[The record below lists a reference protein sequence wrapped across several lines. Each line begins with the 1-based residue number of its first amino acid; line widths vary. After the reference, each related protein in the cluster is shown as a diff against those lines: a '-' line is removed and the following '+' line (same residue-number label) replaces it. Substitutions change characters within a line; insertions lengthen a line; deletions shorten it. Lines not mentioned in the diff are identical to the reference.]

1 MTVRLFKLR
10 FLQEMK
16 KVIKTQNYSTLI
28 TDLASLIEQGRKAA
42 VRYVNTALV
51 ATYWLMGRRIVEYE
65 QKGKERAEYGE
76 TLLKKLSVDLTKRF
90 GKGFG
95 YVNLNLMRQFYLTYP
110 PQKILQTV
118 SEESSK
124 DKKGQTPSAELSEI
138 FQTLSEE
145 SHASSKSQTLS
156 RKSKKGYTLCSEL
169 DSKQKNHSLSI
180 QSEISHALCAQF
192 PLSWSHYCLFM
203 RLDEPFKREFY
214 EAECIRGNW
223 SVRQL
228 DRQIQSMLYERT
240 ALSKRK
246 MAVIAKAHEKPIT
259 LKPEDEI
266 KDPYILEFL
275 GLKDEYS
282 ESQLEE
288 ALIKHLEHFL
298 LELGLGF
305 TFVARQKRI
314 TLEGSHYRLDL
325 LLYHRILRCL
335 VAIDLKIGEFT
346 HVDAGQMN
354 LYVNYLKDREKLPEE
369 NDPVG
374 LILCAD
380 KKKTVVEYALGGMSN
395 RIFASKYK
403 LQLPD
408 PEVLKAEIEHEK
420 QRLIEMKII
429 KEEKTSK

>member
-1 MTVRLFKLR
+1 
-10 FLQEMK
+10 MK
-16 KVIKTQNYSTLI
+16 KLTKSKNYSSLI
-28 TDLASLIEQGRKAA
+28 SDLASLIEQGRKAA

-76 TLLKKLSVDLTKRF
+76 ALLKRLSNDLTEKF
-90 GKGFG
+90 GKGWG
-95 YVNLNLMRQFYLTYP
+95 ESHLRAVRQFYLIYGD
-110 PQKILQTV
+110 I
-118 SEESSK
+118 
-124 DKKGQTPSAELSEI
+124 KK
-138 FQTLSEE
+138 
-145 SHASSKSQTLS
+145 
-156 RKSKKGYTLCSEL
+156 RYTLCSKSADADKDNIRHTARSEL
-169 DSKQKNHSLSI
+169 ILLKS
-180 QSEISHALCAQF
+180 SEIKLNTLSAELFNALF
-192 PLSWSHYCLFM
+192 PLSWSHYRLLM

-246 MAVIAKAHEKPIT
+246 LSVIAKAHEKPIT

-266 KDPYILEFL
+266 KDPYVLEFL

-288 ALIKHLEHFL
+288 ALIHHLEHFL
-298 LELGLGF
+298 LELGIGF

-314 TLEGSHYRLDL
+314 TLEGNHYRLDL

-335 VAIDLKIGEFT
+335 VAIDLKIGEFS
-346 HVDAGQMN
+346 HADAGQMN
-354 LYVNYLKDREKLPEE
+354 LYLNYLKDKERLHDE
-369 NDPVG
+369 NDPIG
-374 LILCAD
+374 LILCTD

-408 PEVLKAEIEHEK
+408 PELLKTEIENER
-420 QRLIEMKII
+420 QRLIEMKIV
-429 KEEKTSK
+429 KDEKKDE

>member
-1 MTVRLFKLR
+1 LTARPFKK
-10 FLQEMK
+10 MK
-16 KVIKTQNYSTLI
+16 KVPMAQNYSTLV

-51 ATYWLMGRRIVEYE
+51 TTYWLIGRRIVEYE

-76 TLLKKLSVDLTKRF
+76 ALLKKISADLTPRF
-90 GKGFG
+90 GKGFTER
-95 YVNLNLMRQFYLTYP
+95 NLGHMRQFYISY
-110 PQKILQTV
+110 QKILNTPCAELEEKPQEKAHTVCAELAPISQTV
-118 SEESSK
+118 S
-124 DKKGQTPSAELSEI
+124 GISE
-138 FQTLSEE
+138 
-145 SHASSKSQTLS
+145 TLS
-156 RKSKKGYTLCSEL
+156 RK
-169 DSKQKNHSLSI
+169 
-180 QSEISHALCAQF
+180 F
-192 PLSWSHYCLFM
+192 PLSWSHYRLLM
-203 RLDEPFKREFY
+203 RIEEPFKREFY

-288 ALIKHLEHFL
+288 ALIRHLEHFL
-298 LELGLGF
+298 LELGIGF

-335 VAIDLKIGEFT
+335 VAIDLKIGEFS
-346 HVDAGQMN
+346 HADAGQMN
-354 LYVNYLKDREKLPEE
+354 LYVNYLKDKEKLSEE

-374 LILCAD
+374 IILCTD
-380 KKKTVVEYALGGMSN
+380 KKNTVVEYALGGMSN
-395 RIFASKYK
+395 KIFASKYR

-408 PEVLKAEIEHEK
+408 PEVLKTEIEHEK
-420 QRLIEMKII
+420 QRLIEMNIV
-429 KEEKTSK
+429 KEEKKSK

>member
-1 MTVRLFKLR
+1 
-10 FLQEMK
+10 
-16 KVIKTQNYSTLI
+16 
-28 TDLASLIEQGRKAA
+28 
-42 VRYVNTALV
+42 
-51 ATYWLMGRRIVEYE
+51 
-65 QKGKERAEYGE
+65 
-76 TLLKKLSVDLTKRF
+76 
-90 GKGFG
+90 
-95 YVNLNLMRQFYLTYP
+95 
-110 PQKILQTV
+110 
-118 SEESSK
+118 
-124 DKKGQTPSAELSEI
+124 
-138 FQTLSEE
+138 
-145 SHASSKSQTLS
+145 
-156 RKSKKGYTLCSEL
+156 
-169 DSKQKNHSLSI
+169 
-180 QSEISHALCAQF
+180 
-192 PLSWSHYCLFM
+192 M

-214 EAECIRGNW
+214 ETECIRGNW

-246 MAVIAKAHEKPIT
+246 MAVIARAHEKPIT

-266 KDPYILEFL
+266 KDPYVLEFL

-288 ALIKHLEHFL
+288 ALIKHLEYFL
-298 LELGLGF
+298 LELGIGF

-429 KEEKTSK
+429 NEEKKSK

>member
-1 MTVRLFKLR
+1 V
-10 FLQEMK
+10 K
-16 KVIKTQNYSTLI
+16 KNIEIENYSSLF

-42 VRYVNTALV
+42 VRYVNIALV

-76 TLLKKLSVDLTKRF
+76 ELLERISKDLSSRF
-90 GKGFG
+90 GKGFSLR
-95 YVNLNLMRQFYLTYP
+95 NLRNMRSFYLLFP
-110 PQKILQTV
+110 IQQTL
-118 SEESSK
+118 SAESSK
-124 DKKGQTPSAELSEI
+124 DKIVQTLSAELISMFQTPSEISQKGQT
-138 FQTLSEE
+138 
-145 SHASSKSQTLS
+145 
-156 RKSKKGYTLCSEL
+156 
-169 DSKQKNHSLSI
+169 LSI
-180 QSEISHALCAQF
+180 QSVIAISHTQSAKF
-192 PLSWSHYCLFM
+192 PLSWSHYCLLM

-214 EAECIRGNW
+214 EAECISGNW

-246 MAVIAKAHEKPIT
+246 LAVISKAHEKPIAVR
-259 LKPEDEI
+259 PEDEI

-275 GLKDEYS
+275 GLRDEYS

-288 ALIKHLEHFL
+288 ALVRHLEHFL

-305 TFVARQKRI
+305 TFIARQKRI

-346 HVDAGQMN
+346 HADAGQMN
-354 LYVNYLKDREKLPEE
+354 LYLNYLKDKEKLPEE
-369 NDPVG
+369 NNPIG
-374 LILCAD
+374 IILCSD
-380 KKKTVVEYALGGMSN
+380 KKRTVVEYALGGMSN
-395 RIFASKYK
+395 KIFASKYK

-408 PEVLKAEIEHEK
+408 PEVLKTEIEHER
-420 QRLIEMKII
+420 QRLLEMKIVEDTN
-429 KEEKTSK
+429 KEK

>member
-1 MTVRLFKLR
+1 VKR
-10 FLQEMK
+10 
-16 KVIKTQNYSTLI
+16 ISKTQNYSTLI
-28 TDLASLIEQGRKAA
+28 TDIASLIEQGRTAA

-76 TLLKKLSVDLTKRF
+76 ALLKHLSDDLIKQF
-90 GKGFG
+90 GKGWG
-95 YVNLNLMRQFYLTYP
+95 EPHLRAVRQFYMIYGDIE
-110 PQKILQTV
+110 KRYTV
-118 SEESSK
+118 C
-124 DKKGQTPSAELSEI
+124 
-138 FQTLSEE
+138 
-145 SHASSKSQTLS
+145 SKSEKAKELKIRHTL
-156 RKSKKGYTLCSEL
+156 GSEL
-169 DSKQKNHSLSI
+169 IPAQMLPKKLQSVSI
-180 QSEISHALCAQF
+180 EFFNDLF
-192 PLSWSHYCLFM
+192 PLSWSHYRLLM

-214 EAECIRGNW
+214 EAECTRGNW

-228 DRQIQSMLYERT
+228 DRQIQSMLYERI

-246 MAVIAKAHEKPIT
+246 MAVIAKAHEKPII

-298 LELGLGF
+298 LELGIGF

-346 HVDAGQMN
+346 HADAGQMN
-354 LYVNYLKDREKLPEE
+354 LYLNYLKDREKLPEE

-429 KEEKTSK
+429 KEEKKSK

>member
-1 MTVRLFKLR
+1 
-10 FLQEMK
+10 MK
-16 KVIKTQNYSTLI
+16 KIIKTQNYSILI

-76 TLLKKLSVDLTKRF
+76 ALLKHLSDDLTRQF
-90 GKGFG
+90 GKGWG
-95 YVNLNLMRQFYLTYP
+95 EPHLRAVRQFYMIYGD
-110 PQKILQTV
+110 I
-118 SEESSK
+118 
-124 DKKGQTPSAELSEI
+124 KK
-138 FQTLSEE
+138 
-145 SHASSKSQTLS
+145 
-156 RKSKKGYTLCSEL
+156 RYTLCSKSEK
-169 DSKQKNHSLSI
+169 SKE
-180 QSEISHALCAQF
+180 SEIRHTPGSELIPAQVLPKKLQSVSIEFFNDLF
-192 PLSWSHYCLFM
+192 PLSWSHYRLLM

-246 MAVIAKAHEKPIT
+246 MAVIAKAHEKPIA

-298 LELGLGF
+298 LELGIGF

-346 HVDAGQMN
+346 HADAGQMN
-354 LYVNYLKDREKLPEE
+354 LYLNYLKDREKLPVE

-429 KEEKTSK
+429 KEEKKSK

>member
-1 MTVRLFKLR
+1 
-10 FLQEMK
+10 MK
-16 KVIKTQNYSTLI
+16 KLPMSKNYSTLI

-42 VRYVNTALV
+42 VRYVNTALL
-51 ATYWLMGRRIVEYE
+51 ATYWLVGRRVVEYE

-76 TLLKKLSVDLTKRF
+76 ALLKRLSGDLAKQF
-90 GKGFG
+90 GKGWG
-95 YVNLNLMRQFYLTYP
+95 EPHLRAIRQFYLIYGDIE
-110 PQKILQTV
+110 K
-118 SEESSK
+118 
-124 DKKGQTPSAELSEI
+124 
-138 FQTLSEE
+138 
-145 SHASSKSQTLS
+145 
-156 RKSKKGYTLCSEL
+156 RYTLCSESGKPDETNIRHAPCSEL
-169 DSKQKNHSLSI
+169 SPSQILPSKLQTLSVE
-180 QSEISHALCAQF
+180 SFNTLF
-192 PLSWSHYCLFM
+192 PLSWSHYRLLM
-203 RLDEPFKREFY
+203 RLEEPFKREFY

-246 MAVIAKAHEKPIT
+246 LAVIAKAHEKPIT

-298 LELGLGF
+298 LELGIGF
-305 TFVARQKRI
+305 TFIARQKRI

-346 HVDAGQMN
+346 HADAGQMN
-354 LYVNYLKDREKLPEE
+354 LYVNYLKDKEKLHGE

-374 LILCAD
+374 IILCAD
-380 KKKTVVEYALGGMSN
+380 KRKTVVEYALGGMN
-395 RIFASKYK
+395 NKIFASKYK

-408 PEVLKAEIEHEK
+408 PEVLKTEIEHEK
-420 QRLIEMKII
+420 QRLLEMKIV
-429 KEEKTSK
+429 KEE

>member
-1 MTVRLFKLR
+1 V
-10 FLQEMK
+10 K
-16 KVIKTQNYSTLI
+16 KNPKTQNYSSLI
-28 TDLASLIEQGRKAA
+28 TDLASLIEQGRKTA

-76 TLLKKLSVDLTKRF
+76 ELLERISKDLSSRF
-90 GKGFG
+90 GKGFSLR
-95 YVNLNLMRQFYLTYP
+95 NLRNMRSFYLLFP
-110 PQKILQTV
+110 IQQTL
-118 SEESSK
+118 SAESSK
-124 DKKGQTPSAELSEI
+124 DKIVQTLSAELIAMFQTPSEI
-138 FQTLSEE
+138 
-145 SHASSKSQTLS
+145 SQ
-156 RKSKKGYTLCSEL
+156 KGRT
-169 DSKQKNHSLSI
+169 LSI
-180 QSEISHALCAQF
+180 QSEIAISHTLSAKF
-192 PLSWSHYCLFM
+192 PLSWSHYCLLM

-214 EAECIRGNW
+214 ETECIIGNW

-246 MAVIAKAHEKPIT
+246 LAVISKAHEKPIAVR
-259 LKPEDEI
+259 PEDEI

-275 GLKDEYS
+275 GLRDEYS

-288 ALIKHLEHFL
+288 ALVRHLEHFL
-298 LELGLGF
+298 LELGIGF

-346 HVDAGQMN
+346 HADAGQMN
-354 LYVNYLKDREKLPEE
+354 LYLNYLKDKEKLPEE
-369 NDPVG
+369 NNPIG
-374 LILCAD
+374 IILCSD
-380 KKKTVVEYALGGMSN
+380 KKRTVVEYALGGMSN
-395 RIFASKYK
+395 KIFASKYK

-408 PEVLKAEIEHEK
+408 PEVLKTEIEHER
-420 QRLIEMKII
+420 QRLLEMKIVEDTN
-429 KEEKTSK
+429 KEK